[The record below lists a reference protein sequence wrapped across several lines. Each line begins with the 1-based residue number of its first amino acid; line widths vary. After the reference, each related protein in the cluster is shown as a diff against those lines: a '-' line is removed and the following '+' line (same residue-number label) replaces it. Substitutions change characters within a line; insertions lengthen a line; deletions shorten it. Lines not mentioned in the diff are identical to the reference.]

1 MLVGNRFRQS
11 LLTHA
16 RLWYL
21 INAKDQING
30 RLAAYIA
37 TILQG
42 KTKPIWHP
50 KADVGDFVVVV
61 NTKDIALSGRKW
73 DRKVYRHHTGTPFDF
88 AIVLYST
95 VSSVQFCTFAPSSPP
110 PRWGYWVNPQ
120 HLTFLLEFSKC
131 CCRITRF
138 PVLGQTIDWHIVALC
153 YLVLH
158 IATSNHAREQ
168 F

>member
-11 LLTHA
+11 LLTHT

-73 DRKVYRHHTGTPFDF
+73 DRKVYRHHTGIQCYPLVVFYN
-88 AIVLYST
+88 AVLDISCSHL
-95 VSSVQFCTFAPSSPP
+95 VAFCTM
-110 PRWGYWVNPQ
+110 
-120 HLTFLLEFSKC
+120 LLGV
-131 CCRITRF
+131 T
-138 PVLGQTIDWHIVALC
+138 H
-153 YLVLH
+153 
-158 IATSNHAREQ
+158 
-168 F
+168 

>member
-11 LLTHA
+11 LLTHT

-50 KADVGDFVVVV
+50 KADVGDFLVVV
-61 NTKDIALSGRKW
+61 NTKDIAFSGRKW
-73 DRKVYRHHTGTPFDF
+73 DRKVYRHHTGI
-88 AIVLYST
+88 A
-95 VSSVQFCTFAPSSPP
+95 SSVECCFCPYGATLYIQHNKTTVQVTFTLHHGITMLHCASPP
-110 PRWGYWVNPQ
+110 PPPPP
-120 HLTFLLEFSKC
+120 FSLLSQGQNQWFNGERDSSVKNIVFS
-131 CCRITRF
+131 
-138 PVLGQTIDWHIVALC
+138 LM
-153 YLVLH
+153 
-158 IATSNHAREQ
+158 S
-168 F
+168 